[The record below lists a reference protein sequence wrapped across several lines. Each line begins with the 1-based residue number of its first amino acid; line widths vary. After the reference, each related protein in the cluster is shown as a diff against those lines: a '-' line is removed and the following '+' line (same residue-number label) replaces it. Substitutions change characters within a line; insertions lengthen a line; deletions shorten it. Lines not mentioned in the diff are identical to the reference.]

1 MNMNWRG
8 VLPRIGAAVMAV
20 GMTFSVA
27 ATANAASSTISSIH
41 DAAELLTS
49 SQEAE
54 LALGLESESQESGL
68 VFAVDT
74 VSSLKGQ
81 SLEEYA
87 KERANELEIGDSE
100 KDNGVLFV
108 ITREEREV
116 HIQLA
121 DGVTGSVSDADA
133 QSVVDEYMVP
143 LLRIENY
150 FDAVIAGADQVGYLY
165 QSGANA
171 MTPEEAAQNVEAGRV
186 VDMWIYSIGGGVI
199 GVALLALG
207 IGGIN
212 SQRRYKQEEK
222 AKERRRLI
230 HASVKNLVGAP
241 EEAAFMSLKDQE
253 ARTAFINDRLGFAIK
268 NDKQLATEAPEAFHA
283 LYMKMKCEQV
293 QKEVNYSAIDLAHS
307 LSDVKLWS
315 SKSIQTVLD
324 EFRAKCVEGRA
335 TMDRIT
341 QAVVERGKQRLKE
354 KAEKDKADRKA
365 AKKVWSSLDR
375 GAKKE
380 IRAARTRREKQR
392 IVSQYADPSVNVS
405 LLFPVMY
412 GLYASSMGD
421 VPESRSSSSSSS
433 SYGSSSSSSSSSSY
447 SSSSSDYSSGSSF
460 SDGGASGSY

>member
-20 GMTFSVA
+20 GMTFGVA
-27 ATANAASSTISSIH
+27 ATANAASSSISPIY
-41 DAAELLTS
+41 DAAEMLTS
-49 SQEAE
+49 AQEAE
-54 LALGLESESQESGL
+54 LALGLESESQKSGL

-74 VSSLKGQ
+74 VGSLKGQ

-100 KDNGVLFV
+100 KDNSVLFV

-116 HIQLA
+116 RIQLA
-121 DGVTGSVSDADA
+121 DGVTDFVSDDDT
-133 QSVVDEYMVP
+133 QEVVDGWMVP
-143 LLRIENY
+143 LLRTGNY

-186 VDMWIYSIGGGVI
+186 VDMWIYSIGGGII
-199 GVALLALG
+199 GVILLALG

-212 SQRRYKQEEK
+212 SRRRRNQEEK
-222 AKERRRLI
+222 SKERRITVRTS
-230 HASVKNLVGAP
+230 AMRLVGTP

-253 ARTAFINDRLGFAIK
+253 ARTAFITDRLSSAITEDRK
-268 NDKQLATEAPEAFHA
+268 LAEEAPELFFAM
-283 LYMKMKCEQV
+283 YMEVKAKQV
-293 QKEVNYSAIDLAHS
+293 QKEMNYSAIDLAHS
-307 LSDVKLWS
+307 LSDAKLWS
-315 SKSIQTVLD
+315 GQSIQTALD
-324 EFRAKCVEGRA
+324 EFRAKCLEGRA
-335 TMDRIT
+335 TMDRINK
-341 QAVVERGKQRLKE
+341 AVVERGKQRLKE
-354 KAEKDKADRKA
+354 KAEQDKADRKA
-365 AKKVWSSLDR
+365 AKKMWSQLDR

-380 IRAARTRREKQR
+380 IRAARTKREKQR

-421 VPESRSSSSSSS
+421 APESRSSSSSSS

-447 SSSSSDYSSGSSF
+447 SSSSSDYSGGSSF